1 MSNQKKIL
9 KIITVNFILIIFVL
23 LISELYL
30 KNESNKWLDAQSIG
44 VIRNRSVVYSTNF
57 YEVEGSIIYNRDE
70 YGLRDDCDPEEIN
83 ILTIGGSTTDQRY
96 IEFNETFQ
104 EILEYNLSENLNRKI
119 CVSNAGVDGHSTY
132 AHLISFD
139 SWFPIIDQLNPDIYL
154 LYVGINDA
162 FFIGDE
168 KNPEILNKTQ
178 KENSQP
184 FLKELEIYAM
194 YQRILKLIK
203 GDFVAREFAGHNS
216 IELSEDKYTVN
227 KLNPKTPKLSL
238 ENAENFRI
246 RLKQILDKV
255 DDLEGDFLCITQPHR
270 FVKYLGDEKYG
281 IENIFSKEDIVFS
294 GLDYDYALNE
304 INTVIFEECGKNNL
318 IDLYSYDFKDKHFYD
333 YAHTTPAG
341 SEIIGNQIF
350 FKIME
355 LPIYQSLKNE
365 D

>member
-139 SWFPIIDQLNPDIYL
+139 SWFPIIDQLNQTFIYSMLVLMTLFL
-154 LYVGINDA
+154 LVMKKIQRLL
-162 FFIGDE
+162 I
-168 KNPEILNKTQ
+168 K
-178 KENSQP
+178 
-184 FLKELEIYAM
+184 LKRKFTTLLKRTIHAM

-203 GDFVAREFAGHNS
+203 GDFVEVSG
-216 IELSEDKYTVN
+216 
-227 KLNPKTPKLSL
+227 
-238 ENAENFRI
+238 
-246 RLKQILDKV
+246 
-255 DDLEGDFLCITQPHR
+255 ITQ
-270 FVKYLGDEKYG
+270 
-281 IENIFSKEDIVFS
+281 
-294 GLDYDYALNE
+294 
-304 INTVIFEECGKNNL
+304 
-318 IDLYSYDFKDKHFYD
+318 
-333 YAHTTPAG
+333 
-341 SEIIGNQIF
+341 
-350 FKIME
+350 
-355 LPIYQSLKNE
+355 
-365 D
+365 